1 MRCILYFF
9 MNTPNSARAGA
20 ADAPHDSHS
29 EPAHLFSRRSL
40 LFTGAIALL
49 FKGCGSKKK
58 DPENNPNVLSGAAA
72 LKNLSVSLAADSPQ
86 GPSSPNVQQ
95 ELMKVSLRNS
105 GNDVLSIS
113 QLSFFL
119 STDPSGK
126 NGDIGTC
133 QIFIDGI
140 PMDQAQSPWA
150 VNFYNL
156 NITVWPNE
164 ELTLSLVVDS
174 SRVKPGMKVVP
185 SLSLINGGRPSNSP
199 ITGHRLEY

>member
-1 MRCILYFF
+1 
-9 MNTPNSARAGA
+9 MNTPTSKRSPQ
-20 ADAPHDSHS
+20 DAHEFPEQS
-29 EPAHLFSRRSL
+29 EQAFIPRRSFLTVLTVAAVSL
-40 LFTGAIALL
+40 LLS
-49 FKGCGSKKK
+49 GCGSKKK
-58 DPENNPNVLSGAAA
+58 DPENNPNVLSGIAA

-95 ELMKVSLRNS
+95 ELLKVSLRNS

-113 QLSFFL
+113 QLSFSI

-133 QIFIDGI
+133 RILINGI
-140 PMDQAQSPWA
+140 EMDQAQSSWA
-150 VNFYNL
+150 VNFYNV
-156 NITVWPNE
+156 NVSVWPGE

-174 SRVKPGMKVVP
+174 SRAKPGMKLVP
-185 SLSLINGGRPSNSP
+185 SLTLINGSRPLNSP